1 MLTDTKKDL
10 VLQAR
15 TLTKPYESYSIDEL
29 ADAYCDAIDSKN
41 EKLKNVYCAALML
54 RFWYTIDK
62 MYKSNTV
69 APCLERE
76 DFFWWL
82 YEAIEYACKYR
93 GWKDPTKKLN
103 AQQCINKCINTI
115 KLQKYYDLRLDK
127 NKTVNYCVSL
137 ETPLSGSDGD
147 DAVKTL
153 GDTFVGAEDA
163 YDNSSGI
170 DMTRLV
176 QKYINNNKLI
186 EAVLID
192 NIVNND
198 VQRHFKRTVKAI
210 DTEGNPYKYT
220 EHSSEFWPYKLVQI
234 VSKLPATYKK
244 SFMKR
249 YDISEE
255 KLNAALTVIDK
266 ANNQKLY
273 RYLRK
278 MLAELKESYA
288 T

>member
-1 MLTDTKKDL
+1 
-10 VLQAR
+10 
-15 TLTKPYESYSIDEL
+15 
-29 ADAYCDAIDSKN
+29 
-41 EKLKNVYCAALML
+41 
-54 RFWYTIDK
+54 
-62 MYKSNTV
+62 
-69 APCLERE
+69 
-76 DFFWWL
+76 
-82 YEAIEYACKYR
+82 
-93 GWKDPTKKLN
+93 
-103 AQQCINKCINTI
+103 
-115 KLQKYYDLRLDK
+115 
-127 NKTVNYCVSL
+127 
-137 ETPLSGSDGD
+137 
-147 DAVKTL
+147 
-153 GDTFVGAEDA
+153 
-163 YDNSSGI
+163 
-170 DMTRLV
+170 LV

-234 VSKLPATYKK
+234 VGKLPATYKK
-244 SFMKR
+244 NFMKR

-255 KLNAALTVIDK
+255 KLNAALTIIDK